1 MTSSST
7 AATTTP
13 TGATAPP
20 AAPVRHVATPTEDLV
35 TALLGSLIILGA
47 AIDGW
52 AHVNILSAVQADGF
66 FTPWHGMLYSAFAAT
81 AGWTFFLAYR
91 RRDRSPR
98 WWVDGW
104 PVGYR
109 IGAAGVGVFL
119 LAGLMDMV
127 WHTVFGVEVTLDA
140 LLSPSHL
147 LLLIGT
153 VMLLTSPV
161 RSWWHAGGRGRRAA
175 GAVFGLAL
183 GTTAASVFL
192 GYVSYFEHVYA
203 VLPYDGVLESP
214 SSTTAVVGVAG
225 YVVTTTMMVVP
236 LLLTYQ
242 RRAATPGLATALVA
256 CVGTF
261 PLITHEFPALDT
273 VGVAGSVAAAA
284 LADLIL
290 VRLDAVRGLNA
301 YGRLPLAAGLFAALV
316 TSGHLLAVHLY
327 DGIRWPAELWT
338 GSIMTATVVAAVV
351 GGLAGCSGRVPRG
364 DSAAPAAPT
373 RPAQPTGV

>member
-13 TGATAPP
+13 TSATVPP

-52 AHVNILSAVQADGF
+52 AHVNILSSVQADGF

-81 AGWTFFLAYR
+81 AAWTFFLAYR
-91 RRDRSPR
+91 RRETSPR

-109 IGAAGVGVFL
+109 VGAIGVGVFL

-127 WHTVFGVEVTLDA
+127 WHTIFGIEVTIDA

-147 LLLIGT
+147 LLVTGS
-153 VMLLTSPV
+153 VMLLTSPT

-175 GAVFGLAL
+175 GGVFGLAL
-183 GTTAASVFL
+183 GTTAASVFIS
-192 GYVSYFEHVYA
+192 YVSYFEHPNA
-203 VLPYDGVLESP
+203 VLPFDGVIDSP
-214 SSTTAVVGVAG
+214 SSTTAAVGVAS
-225 YVVTTTMMVVP
+225 YLVTSTMMVIP

-242 RRAATPGLATALVA
+242 RRAAAPGLATALVA
-256 CVGTF
+256 CVGMF
-261 PLITHEFPALDT
+261 PLITNEFPGL
-273 VGVAGSVAAAA
+273 GIAGLAPSVAAAV
-284 LADLIL
+284 LVDVIL
-290 VRLDAVRGLNA
+290 VRLDAVRGLDA
-301 YGRLPLAAGLFAALV
+301 PGRLPLAAGLFAALV
-316 TSGHLLAVHLY
+316 TSAHLLGVHLY
-327 DGIRWPAELWT
+327 DGIRWPVELWT
-338 GSIMTATVVAAVV
+338 GSIMTATIVAAVV
-351 GGLAGCSGRVPRG
+351 GGLATRPVAR
-364 DSAAPAAPT
+364 PAA
-373 RPAQPTGV
+373 RPAAQPTGL